1 MPTQEQEILFKKSA
15 GTARWAYNYYL
26 SECERVYQEYLNN
39 GGVGNKTI
47 STYDVLKYVNNELKP
62 YTHTWLRDVSSNVMK
77 KGVMDA
83 GNAYERYFRKKAAK
97 PCYKIKNKTK
107 SSFYVNSE
115 TLKRTQRGFRGER
128 LGEVKTTQ
136 SLPKLPKGVKYYN
149 PRITH
154 DGFHWYLSVGY
165 KVESQEVELT
175 GESIGVDVG
184 ITKLAVLSNG
194 KTYSNINKT
203 QKVKNIEKKLRRE
216 QRKLSRKLES
226 NIMNRDNNQRP
237 VYKKPLDECKNYQ
250 KQKLVVRKLHKQL
263 NDIRQNYLHQT
274 TCEIVKTKPS
284 RIVVETLNIQGM
296 LKNKHLAKSIRN
308 QKLYEF
314 KRQLKYKSELYNIVF
329 IEVDTYYPSSK
340 LCSSCGY
347 KKTDLKLSERIY
359 NCVECNLVK
368 DRDLNASL
376 NLSQYIE

>member
-62 YTHTWLRDVSSNVMK
+62 YTHTWLWDVSSNVMK

-83 GNAYERYFRKKAAK
+83 GNAYERYFLKKAEK

-154 DGFHWYLSVGY
+154 DGLHWYLSVGY

-284 RIVVETLNIQGM
+284 RIVVETLNIKGM

-359 NCVECNLVK
+359 NCVECNLVM